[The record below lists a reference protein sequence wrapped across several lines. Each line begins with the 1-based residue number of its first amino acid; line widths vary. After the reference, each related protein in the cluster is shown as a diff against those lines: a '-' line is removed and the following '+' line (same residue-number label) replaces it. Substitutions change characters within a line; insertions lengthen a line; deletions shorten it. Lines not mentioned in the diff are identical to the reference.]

1 LNFAVSA
8 IDVLG
13 FLNDVATGRLAKL
26 QLQMPTSPPG
36 CAGQVVFDGRTKP
49 NDSSLRVFS
58 LRCDNVA
65 DAWYVTPDDRTKPI
79 RFIFDPER
87 SGKSSII
94 VLSNPK
100 TGKWETSLWDL
111 FRDNTYAVIGR
122 HDDGQLRPTR
132 FEFARS

>member
-1 LNFAVSA
+1 
-8 IDVLG
+8 
-13 FLNDVATGRLAKL
+13 VA
-26 QLQMPTSPPG
+26 
-36 CAGQVVFDGRTKP
+36 
-49 NDSSLRVFS
+49 
-58 LRCDNVA
+58 
-65 DAWYVTPDDRTKPI
+65 PDDKTKPI

-87 SGKSSII
+87 TGKSSII

-132 FEFARS
+132 FEFAHS